1 MSPLSEIV
9 AEPVL
14 YRLCINKK
22 SDYVAQYGCEP
33 SDDATLADWWPIL
46 GVTGRLRVLRSVT
59 GPDRSRK
66 LLLEMVDMAVSCA
79 EQSVSHVDDKRFRTL
94 MRKVRSC
101 WKKPSEEAQQEIS
114 KMAND
119 LYMVGVNLGDQDH
132 HRKNAALVISCAAWA
147 VAESFYSA
155 KAQATWGHT
164 ISALS
169 WAAANPE
176 IDMTRVMR
184 RLDASV
190 KQKKALVQDEAP
202 SS

>member
-14 YRLCINKK
+14 YRLSINLESK
-22 SDYVAQYGCEP
+22 YVEHYGCKP
-33 SDDATLADWWPIL
+33 SSDATLADWWPIL
-46 GVTGRLRVLRSVT
+46 GVTGRSRVLRSVV
-59 GPDRSRK
+59 GPERSKK

-132 HRKNAALVISCAAWA
+132 HRKSAALIISCTAWA

-155 KAQATWGHT
+155 RAMSAWGHT

-169 WAAANPE
+169 WAAATPE
-176 IDMTRVMR
+176 IDMSRVMR
-184 RLDASV
+184 RFDSLV
-190 KQKKALVQDEAP
+190 KHKKPLVQDEAP